1 MAEFKLGRIRFVWQ
15 GEWDATTSY
24 VPDDVV
30 SVGGQT
36 YICVIPHTSAALFE
50 TDRSAIPSKWNLVS
64 GGTNWTGDWAI
75 STYYNVGDLVKY
87 GGLIYLC
94 TEAHTSAATLAL
106 GLEDD
111 DDKWDTFAESF
122 LWRGTWTANTR
133 YRSHDFVRYGG
144 TTYVCNAYHTSAAA
158 TVELPTTG
166 ASATGGTATITFAAQ
181 VVAPYAPG
189 ASITIADV
197 TPTEFNGTFTVT
209 ACTTTSV
216 QFALAGTYGPQTIAG
231 TVTGPSQLG
240 LELDQGK
247 WDIFN
252 QGVTYLGDWAATT
265 RYKLNDVVKYGASTW
280 ICVTPHTSTSTFD
293 NVKFVLFVE
302 GLQFEDSWDIAT
314 VYQEGDIVTYGG
326 YSFIAKTNNVG
337 QTPTTNSDDWD
348 LYTTGFNFRG
358 DWLST
363 EDYKVGDVV
372 RAGAYTFVAIADNTA
387 EEPPAVMYWSQLN
400 SGFKWRTSSAEY
412 LAVTG
417 TNLIPLVGGGTG
429 AEFDVERVGTSY
441 IVTVADGGTGYD
453 VGDKIKILGTDLGG
467 ISPANDLIITV
478 STEASNVIGN
488 ISYVGYGSTWTSGV
502 TYHRGDVVFWGA
514 SSFVCLAPHTSTA
527 TPPGNRPDQDTDGDF
542 WNLLSAGSEALVLT
556 TEGDTYY
563 YSANGPARLPIGTD
577 GQILRVNQGFP
588 AWEYYGIINNLV
600 YVGPTGTDTLESGQ
614 GLSFDKPWASVRY
627 ALDQIEK
634 GYHNR
639 DACDLL
645 RKNKQFIM
653 KEVSN
658 WVTYTYTVAISA
670 SSAATNEFTCN
681 STGNLSANM
690 PIEFSGTVGGV
701 TAGTKYYV
709 KQVIDGV
716 KFTISNTQGGIT
728 RTLTTQTAPMTGTL
742 SYDEATC
749 ERDVGLL
756 VDALIY
762 DIGHGGNEESTK
774 AARSYYDAD
783 GGNYINDNFAE
794 QITQTVSAYEYLV
807 SIAEDVLDNV
817 EPTTSYQIENGV
829 LVADQVAQIIDTDL
843 TAETQAKALVSDL
856 LDIVINGLLA
866 QSELAIKA
874 AVTSNTTVSVKTG
887 TYFEVLPMIIPKNTA
902 VVGDELRSTVI
913 RPQPAIELL
922 ANDTEKTV
930 ASLRRVKD
938 IIPDL
943 LTSPLSIV
951 KTPGNPLDPVAI
963 VGKLDGSNVDI
974 FGTVG
979 EYAAAERVETA
990 ANTIYDI
997 LADGV
1002 TAAPVEIMPDP
1013 VGFDVDYQNARIQ
1026 IANNYAFIKAD
1037 VSRYIQNTYPAVWTA
1052 LGATGQAKC
1061 QRDIEYI
1068 LDAIRYDLTYG
1079 GNTQTLIAGR
1089 SYYTYINLV
1098 IPEDTEV
1105 ATVAAYTH
1113 MKSIIDEVARRLSVT
1128 PQAGNV
1134 TPQSLSGTGGSI
1146 GAATFAQ
1153 DRVQDVIDWIE
1164 DGESPTT
1171 LAPSLTW
1178 VDDDLEAGFAAIQ
1191 SRKSEIQLDGLAW
1204 VNKFFQDLSFNEDT
1218 CSRDIGY
1225 MVDAI
1230 AYDMAFGSNFAS
1242 IIAGKSYYRN
1252 LESALTVLASQKKAS
1267 LGLVKFLK
1275 YKIRG
1280 LAVGGG
1286 SAKAQLGIETIV
1298 SYIRNGKQPR
1308 FQWPTFTGY
1317 DVENHAA
1324 AKLITQNKKFI
1335 AAEVQQFIDD
1345 NYPSIVYSEEKCMRD
1360 VEYIV
1365 DAVRY
1370 DLTYG
1375 GSFASKQ
1382 AGVAYYSRLTNA
1394 LQIDSA
1400 DKTATLNA
1408 YAQLKTVLQAIASG
1422 GVYSTLQGTVTRITG
1437 TTGDAT
1443 SSTLVGSLVDI
1454 ITNIIDQGLTTGVP
1468 RVTITD
1474 IVGGT
1479 TFTTASAHGLDIGD
1493 EIRPQASANGLD
1505 SGVTYYVKTIPSGT
1519 QFTLSATWN
1528 GTAITSF
1535 TSGTGLT
1542 ILAETTNLPD
1552 ISWVS
1557 ADMLTQATTLQ
1568 SARATIISLVSDWIG
1583 ENYPNLVY
1591 DSVTCQRDM
1600 GYVIDAV
1607 TYDMLM
1613 GSNFRAVKAGM
1624 AYYQA
1629 QASKVIGEQK
1639 RATLQTFRELRR
1651 RIVNTISSSDDA
1663 STSAKNGMDII
1674 IDILEFGVGEQPE
1687 IHGTMSYANDSGLIN
1702 SSLVIK
1708 ANLDFLA
1715 EEASAY
1721 IAATYGGEVT
1731 DTTSPSNILE
1741 TALAHNLSVNDPVR
1755 FTNVFGGVSNTE
1767 TYYVTSVPSAT
1778 EFTISLTKG
1787 GNDVSLTTSTGSMTV
1802 VYAYDPTSC
1811 KRDMREYMD
1820 ALVYDL
1826 RWPGNY
1832 KTTRSAQLYL
1842 NAVKGSEYADM
1853 FRTRNACGLRNC
1865 TLIGLNGDLS
1875 ALNDFG
1881 TKRPTAGAYVALD
1894 PGFGPNDES
1903 VWILTRSHYSQNV
1916 TMFGTGCS
1924 GAKIDS
1930 SLHNGGNKSMV
1941 KNDFTTIMSDGLGVW
1956 CTGSDSLTELVSVF
1970 NYYGYA
1976 GYLAEKGGRIRA
1988 TNGNSSYGTYGVIAE
2003 GVSSKET
2010 PLYARVDNKAA
2021 QAQITNVV
2029 TDGTM
2034 EVLRLEFG
2042 NAGSDYSNTVHTVSG
2057 SGYNIEALADEYRD
2071 GAVFETRI
2079 IDPDDGNG
2087 SGGTN
2092 YASAQNAAQ
2101 SGTDIEITIA
2111 ATDTALTNAYNGM
2124 RIQITAGTGVGQY
2137 ANILTFLNGSK
2148 VAQVYKDSFT
2158 SLTATNTTVTS
2169 NLITVAST
2177 ASLYANMPIYFTGTA
2192 FGGITA
2198 NIPYYV
2204 RSAGLTATQFTVST
2218 TPGGGAVTLS
2228 TASGSMTILAA
2239 GWDHAVPGTPIEAAL
2254 DLTTAYIIE
2263 PRVSYSAPGFNAT
2276 ARTLSSTTTWKDVC
2290 YGDNKFVAI
2299 ANNSTST
2306 SYSPDGVTW
2315 ANAGVLPSSA
2325 NWSSVVYAG
2334 GEGAVATAVVGGLS
2348 GRGAQFRAILG
2359 EANTTGAATADQ
2371 VARVEILDGGQG
2383 YDTPPVIVFTAV
2395 SGGTGA
2401 TATCA
2406 VLDGRITDVTVT
2418 IPGSGYNVAPTVSA
2432 ATDRITQVTVES
2444 WGRGYNSNPDVSI
2457 GDPFTGSVW
2466 ASSTSV
2472 SLDSILYHT
2481 NTTVTP
2487 NIKNWYRVTL
2497 AGTTGVGGPVH
2508 QSGTVSNGTASLLY
2522 IGTTAIL
2529 TPSRVSATGTTDG
2542 VVSIAVTNTGA
2553 GYTTTPTVTILDS
2566 TAKYVAIAT
2575 GSTDIAYTTR
2585 TGISTISAWTAG
2597 TALPASN
2604 LVSLAYGNNI
2614 YVAVGGASSAA
2625 SSTSGTSFTTRTIPS
2640 LGAGTYS
2647 AVAYGAKA
2655 FVAIST
2661 GNNQTAY
2668 STNGTSWTAGGT
2680 LPANTTWSGLAYG
2693 NGRFV
2698 AVASGGRNAAVSI
2711 DRGQTWVASP
2721 AGLPTSTSWT
2731 SVTYGQGMFI
2741 ATASGTTACAT
2752 SPDGLNWTARTLTVS
2767 SSWISGAFGNPSNTG
2782 IFALISAAS
2791 GTIANT
2797 VRTGAQALGRVR
2809 VASGIVAEVRMI
2821 EPGSGYPKG
2830 TVSSTVASTDVINVS
2845 NTINLVDSMPVE
2857 FFGTT
2862 AGGLVEENTY
2872 YVIGSTI
2879 TASSFKIS
2887 TTAGSTTPVQL
2898 TDATISGMTYR
2909 AGPVFSVTD
2918 PNKVLPATFR
2928 VRLGDGAL
2936 GNPSFSNRG
2945 ADNSTAQAE
2954 TLGDG
2959 YANLYQPSTFISVN
2973 GLYDIPTAGAN
2984 VEFASL
2990 PGLYFKL
2997 VTVNNVLGDLG
3008 NYTATFQINPGLTV
3022 LQAPGHGDLITTRIK
3037 YSQVRLT
3044 GHDYLY
3050 IGTGNFNQTNYPNVD
3065 ISTASQANQELFSG
3079 GGRVFFTA
3087 TDQDGN
3093 FNVGDLFGVQQAT
3106 GTATLNAS
3114 AFNLSGLNSL
3124 QLGSVELGIGSAII
3138 TQFSTDPFF
3147 TADSDNVVPTQR
3159 AIKAYITAQIGG
3171 GQSSLNVNTLT
3182 AGVVY
3187 IAGNSIS
3194 TTTGVALNVTS
3205 KMNFTGGIDGAPVA
3219 LGFFM
3224 QR

>member
-15 GEWDATTSY
+15 GDWTPATSY

-36 YICVIPHTSAALFE
+36 YICVVPHTASPLFQ
-50 TDRSAIPSKWNLVS
+50 TDRGAVPTKWNLVA
-64 GGTNWTGDWAI
+64 GGTSWKGDWEVD
-75 STYYNVGDLVKY
+75 TYYDSGDQVKY
-87 GGLIYLC
+87 GGLVYVC
-94 TEAHTSAATLAL
+94 VASHESAATLAL

-111 DDKWDTFAESF
+111 QESWEVFAESF
-122 LWRGTWTANTR
+122 FWREAWAYNTR
-133 YRSHDFVRYGG
+133 YRINDFVKYGG
-144 TTYVCNAYHTSAAA
+144 TTYVCNAPHTSAAT
-158 TVELPTTG
+158 TVQLTTTG

-181 VVAPYAPG
+181 AVPPYAVG
-189 ASITIADV
+189 STITVAGI
-197 TPTEFNGTFTVT
+197 TPTDFNGSRTVT
-209 ACTTTSV
+209 ACTTTTV
-216 QFALAGTYGPQTIAG
+216 QFALAGTHGPQTIAG
-231 TVTGPSQLG
+231 TVSGTSQLG

-252 QGVTYLGDWAATT
+252 RTINYIGLWEDDV

-280 ICVTPHTSTSTFD
+280 ICVTPHTSTTTFD
-293 NVKFVLFVE
+293 ENRFDLFVE
-302 GLQFEDSWDIAT
+302 GLQFENSWDIAT

-326 YSFIAKTNNVG
+326 YSYIAKTNNVG
-337 QTPTTNSDDWD
+337 QLPTTSASDWD

-358 DWLST
+358 DWLSS

-372 RAGAYTFVAIADNTA
+372 RTGAYTFVAIADSTNQ
-387 EEPPAVMYWSQLN
+387 EPPATAYWSRLN
-400 SGFKWRTSSAEY
+400 SGFRWRTSSETYTA
-412 LAVTG
+412 
-417 TNLIPLVGGGTG
+417 VGGTTVLPATG
-429 AEFDVERVGTSY
+429 SGALFDIERVGTAY
-441 IVTVADGGTGYD
+441 IVEINDGGLNYADTNEI
-453 VGDKIKILGTDLGG
+453 VILGTSLGG
-467 ISPANDLIITV
+467 VSPANDLTITV
-478 STEASNVIGN
+478 SSVNSGEITN
-488 ISYVGYGSTWTSGV
+488 ISYSGFGSTWVDGV
-502 TYHRGDVVFWGA
+502 QYHLGDVVFWGA
-514 SSFVCLAPHTSTA
+514 SSFLCVAIHTSDELT
-527 TPPGNRPDQDTDGDF
+527 NRPDLDTDGDF
-542 WNLLSAGSEALVLT
+542 WNLLAAGSESLVLT

-577 GQILRVNQGFP
+577 GQILRVKQGFP

-600 YVGPTGTDTLESGQ
+600 YVGPAGVDTLDAGQ

-627 ALDQIEK
+627 ALEQIEK
-634 GYHNR
+634 GYHNL
-639 DACDLL
+639 DACTLL
-645 RKNKQFIM
+645 RRNKLFIM

-658 WVTYTYTVAISA
+658 WVTYTYTVDISA
-670 SSAATNEFTCN
+670 SSSATNAFTCTN
-681 STGNLSANM
+681 TGNLSVNM

-709 KQVIDGV
+709 KQVVDGV
-716 KFTISNTQGGIT
+716 SFTISNTQGGGT
-728 RTLTTQTAPMTGTL
+728 RTLTTQTASMTGTL
-742 SYDEATC
+742 SYDQETC
-749 ERDVGLL
+749 ERDAGLL
-756 VDALIY
+756 VDALVY
-762 DIGHGGNEESTK
+762 DIGHGGNEEITK
-774 AARSYYDAD
+774 AARSYYLEY
-783 GGNYINDNFAE
+783 GGDYINDNFAE
-794 QITQTVSAYEYLV
+794 QVTQTVAAYEYLI
-807 SIAEDVLDNV
+807 SLADDVLDNV
-817 EPTTSYQIENGV
+817 EPATSYQIENGV
-829 LVADQVAQIIDTDL
+829 LLADQVPQIIDTDL
-843 TAETQAKALVSDL
+843 TAETQAKTLVTDL
-856 LDIVINGLLA
+856 MNLVIDGLLA
-866 QSELAIKA
+866 GTEMAIA
-874 AVTSNTTVSVKTG
+874 ASINANTTVSVKTG

-913 RPQPAIELL
+913 RPQPGIELL
-922 ANDTEKTV
+922 ANDSEKSIS
-930 ASLRRVKD
+930 ALRRIKD

-943 LTSPLSIV
+943 LTSPLSIT
-951 KTPGNPLDPVAI
+951 KTSGNPLNPVAV
-963 VGKLDGSNVDI
+963 VGKIDGDDLDI

-979 EYAAAERVETA
+979 EYAAVARVETA
-990 ANTIYDI
+990 ANAIYDI
-997 LADGV
+997 LSDGL
-1002 TAAPVEIMPDP
+1002 TAAPVEVMPNP
-1013 VGFDVDYQNARIQ
+1013 TGFDTGYENARTQ

-1037 VSRYIQNTYPAVWTA
+1037 VSRFIQNNYASVWTA

-1098 IPEDTEV
+1098 IPEDTET

-1113 MKSIIDEVARRLSVT
+1113 MRSIIDEIAQRLTVT
-1128 PQAGNV
+1128 PQAGNS
-1134 TPQSLSGTGGSI
+1134 TSQSLSGTGGSPA
-1146 GAATFAQ
+1146 AATFAQ
-1153 DRVQDVIDWIE
+1153 ARVQDVIDWIE
-1164 DGESPTT
+1164 DGESPTAIT
-1171 LAPSLTW
+1171 PSLTW
-1178 VDDDLEAGFAAIQ
+1178 IDDDLEAGFAAIQ
-1191 SRKSEIQLDGLAW
+1191 SRKTEIQRDGLAW

-1230 AYDMAFGSNFAS
+1230 SYDMAFGSNFAS

-1252 LESALTVLASQKKAS
+1252 LDSALTVLASQKKAS

-1280 LAVGGG
+1280 LSVGGG
-1286 SAKAQLGIETIV
+1286 AAKAQLGIDSIV
-1298 SYIRNGKQPR
+1298 DFIRYGKQPR

-1317 DVENHAA
+1317 DVENHSA

-1345 NYPSIVYSEEKCMRD
+1345 EYPLIVYSEEECMRD

-1400 DKTATLNA
+1400 DKTATLAA
-1408 YAQLKTVLQAIASG
+1408 YGQLKTVLQAIASG
-1422 GVYSTLQGTVTRITG
+1422 GAYSTLQGTVTRITG

-1443 SSTLVGSLVDI
+1443 SSTLVGGLIDI
-1454 ITNIIDQGLTTGVP
+1454 ITNIIDTGLTTGVP
-1468 RVTITD
+1468 RVTITT
-1474 IVGGT
+1474 IAGGT
-1479 TFTTASAHGLDIGD
+1479 TFTTGSIHGLDIGD
-1493 EIRPQASANGLD
+1493 EVRPQSSSNGLE
-1505 SGVTYYVKTIPSGT
+1505 SGVTYYVKTIPSNV

-1528 GTAITSF
+1528 GTAITTFSD
-1535 TSGTGLT
+1535 GTGLT
-1542 ILAETTNLPD
+1542 ILAETTNLPV

-1557 ADMLTQATTLQ
+1557 ADMITQATTLQ
-1568 SARATIISLVSDWIG
+1568 SARSTIISLVSDWIG

-1600 GYVIDAV
+1600 GYVIDAI

-1651 RIVNTISSSDDA
+1651 RIVNTLSASADA
-1663 STSAKNGMDII
+1663 MTSAKHGMDII

-1687 IHGTMSYANDSGLIN
+1687 IHGTMDYSNDTGLIN
-1702 SSLVIK
+1702 SSLIIK
-1708 ANLDFLA
+1708 ENLDFLA

-1721 IAATYGGEVT
+1721 IADTFGGTVT
-1731 DTTSPSNILE
+1731 STASPSNVL
-1741 TALAHNLSVNDPVR
+1741 TTSSAHNLAVNDPVR
-1755 FTNVFGGVSNTE
+1755 FTGVFGGVAENT
-1767 TYYVTSVPSAT
+1767 TYYILTVPSAT
-1778 EFTISLTKG
+1778 EFTISLIKG
-1787 GNDVSLTTSTGSMTV
+1787 GSPVSLSATTGTMTV
-1802 VYAYDPTSC
+1802 TYAYDPVAC

-1832 KTTRSAQLYL
+1832 KTLRAAQLYL

-1865 TLIGLNGDLS
+1865 TLTGLNGELS

-1894 PGFGPNDES
+1894 PGFGPNDEN
-1903 VWILTRSHYSQNV
+1903 VWITTRSHYSQNV

-2010 PLYARVDNKAA
+2010 PLYAQVDNKAA

-2034 EVLRLEFG
+2034 EILRLEFG
-2042 NAGSDYSNTVHTVSG
+2042 NAGSEYTNTVHTVSG
-2057 SGYNIEALADEYRD
+2057 SGYNIETVADEYRD

-2092 YASAQNAAQ
+2092 YVSAQNAAQ
-2101 SGTDIEITIA
+2101 SGTEIEITIA
-2111 ATDTALTNAYNGM
+2111 ATDQALTNAYNGM

-2148 VAQVYKDSFT
+2148 VAQVYKDSYT

-2177 ASLYANMPIYFTGTA
+2177 ASLYANMPIYFTGTV

-2239 GWDHAVPGTPIEAAL
+2239 GWDHVVPGTPIESAL
-2254 DLTTAYIIE
+2254 DLTTTYIIE
-2263 PRVSYSAPGFNAT
+2263 PRVSYSAPGFVST
-2276 ARTLSSTTTWKDVC
+2276 ARSLSAPATWKDVC

-2299 ANNSTST
+2299 ANNSTNT
-2306 SYSPDGVTW
+2306 SWSPDGTTW
-2315 ANAGVLPSSA
+2315 ANAGALPGSSDWA
-2325 NWSSVVYAG
+2325 SVVYAG
-2334 GEGAVATAVVGGLS
+2334 GEGATATATVGGLG

-2371 VARVEILDGGQG
+2371 VASVEILDGGQG
-2383 YDTPPVIVFTAV
+2383 YDTPPVIVFTPV

-2401 TATCA
+2401 TAICA

-2418 IPGSGYNVAPTVSA
+2418 IPGSGYNAAPTVSA
-2432 ATDRITQVTVES
+2432 TTDRITDVEVNS
-2444 WGRGYNSNPDVSI
+2444 WGRNYFSNPDVTIS
-2457 GDPFTGSVW
+2457 DPFTGTQW
-2466 ASSTSV
+2466 ASATV
-2472 SLDSILYHT
+2472 VTLDQILFHV

-2487 NIKNWYRVTL
+2487 NVKNWYRVTL

-2529 TPSRVSATGTTDG
+2529 SPSRVSATGTTDG
-2542 VVSIAVTNTGA
+2542 LVSITVTNTGA
-2553 GYTTTPTVTILDS
+2553 GYTTTPTVTIIDS
-2566 TAKYVAIAT
+2566 NAKYVAIAN
-2575 GSTDIAYTTR
+2575 GSTNTAYTTR
-2585 TGISTISAWTAG
+2585 TGIANISAWTAG
-2597 TALPASN
+2597 GALPASN
-2604 LVSLAYGNNI
+2604 FVSLAYGNGI

-2625 SSTSGTSFTTRTIPS
+2625 SSTTGTSFTTRTIPS

-2668 STNGTSWTAGGT
+2668 STNGTSWTAGGV
-2680 LPANTTWSGLAYG
+2680 LPASTTWTGIAYG

-2698 AVASGGRNAAVSI
+2698 AVAGGGRSVAVST
-2711 DRGQTWVASP
+2711 DRGQTWVASL
-2721 AGLPTSTSWT
+2721 AGLPTSTAWT
-2731 SVTYGQGMFI
+2731 SVTYGQGVFV

-2767 SSWISGAFGNPSNTG
+2767 SSWTSGAFGNPNNTG
-2782 IFALISAAS
+2782 VFAVISATS

-2797 VRTGAQALGRVR
+2797 IRTGAQALGRVR
-2809 VASGIVAEVRMI
+2809 VASGIVAAVRMI

-2830 TVSSTVASTDVINVS
+2830 TVASTVASTDIVNVD

-2857 FFGTT
+2857 FFGTS
-2862 AGGLVEENTY
+2862 AGGLAEEVTY

-2879 TASSFKIS
+2879 TSTGFKVS
-2887 TTAGSTTPVQL
+2887 ATQGSTTPVQL
-2898 TDATISGMTYR
+2898 TDATIVGMTYR
-2909 AGPVFSVTD
+2909 AGPVFTVTD

-2928 VRLGDGAL
+2928 ARLGDGAL

-2997 VTVNNVLGDLG
+2997 VTVNNVLGELG

-3022 LQAPGHGDLITTRIK
+3022 LQAPRHGDLITTRIK

-3124 QLGSVELGIGSAII
+3124 QLGSVELGIGSAVI

-3147 TADSDNVVPTQR
+3147 TADSDNIVPTQR
-3159 AIKAYITAQIGG
+3159 AIKSYITAQIGG

-3182 AGVVY
+3182 SGVVY

-3194 TTTGVALNVTS
+3194 TTTGVGINVTS